1 MRPWSILL
9 LPSLALAAAA
19 CGGDSSGPSDSTP
32 SLAGAWSLEADVSNS
47 SLQVSCVLTGTVTL
61 TQSGSQFSGQ
71 ASNTSGLCT
80 APGQSEPF
88 TGDGPLTGGTI
99 SGSQVSYTDGIC
111 TYTGTMS
118 GDPINRI
125 QGNVS
130 CDFPIQGTD
139 VPMNGT
145 WQLSR

>member
-1 MRPWSILL
+1 MRRWLILL
-9 LPSLALAAAA
+9 LPSVALAAA
-19 CGGDSSGPSDSTP
+19 CGSDSSGPNDGPP
-32 SLAGAWSLEADVSNS
+32 SLAGVWSLEADVSNG
-47 SLQVSCVLTGTVTL
+47 SLQVSCVLTGMVTI
-61 TQSGSQFSGQ
+61 TQSGNQFSGQ

-99 SGSQVSYTDGIC
+99 SGSQVSYTDGVC

-118 GDPINRI
+118 GDPVNRI
-125 QGNVS
+125 QGDVS